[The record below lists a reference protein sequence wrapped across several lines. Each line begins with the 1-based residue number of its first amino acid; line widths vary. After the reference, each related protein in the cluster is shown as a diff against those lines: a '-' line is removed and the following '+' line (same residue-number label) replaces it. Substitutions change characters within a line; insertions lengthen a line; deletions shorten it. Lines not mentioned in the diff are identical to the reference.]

1 MMNNTTGT
9 KKNLVLKK
17 SFLRRIKIFISLVIL
32 LGTSFLISSS
42 TKKVVTLYYKEDS
55 NVNYLVYL
63 KENDYYTSKY
73 LTKGM
78 KYIASLIDY
87 IDINF
92 NYNFKMNEQI
102 KYSYSYYIE
111 ADVKVFEKGN
121 TSNVI
126 FEKRNKLWCY
136 NGK

>member
-9 KKNLVLKK
+9 KKNLVLTK

-126 FEKRNKLWCY
+126 FEKRNKL
-136 NGK
+136 

>member
-126 FEKRNKLWCY
+126 FEKRNKL
-136 NGK
+136 